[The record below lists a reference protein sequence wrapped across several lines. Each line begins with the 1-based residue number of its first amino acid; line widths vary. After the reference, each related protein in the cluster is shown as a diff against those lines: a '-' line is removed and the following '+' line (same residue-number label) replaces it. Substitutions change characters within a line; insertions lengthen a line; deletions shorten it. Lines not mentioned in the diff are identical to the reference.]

1 MRRRIEY
8 RDLHHALTRMTGAEK
23 HAPSATSTL
32 DALYVLYDRVLD
44 VAPERRDDPDRDRF
58 VLSKGHGPMAYYA
71 VLAARGFFPPEVLD
85 GFGGFDSPLGH
96 HPDRSHV
103 PGVEVSSG
111 SLGHGLPIAVGIAL
125 AFWKVALKP
134 GKPLVFGTREDRGA
148 VLGLPGNPVSAFVTF
163 HLFVRPVIR
172 TLLGDAAP
180 WPAVRRAR
188 LGAPL
193 RHAMGR
199 TELLRARL
207 EGFGEDER
215 VEVLPRQGS
224 GALASLGS
232 AEVLVVLP
240 AEVEAIGAG
249 ERVWVWPLRGRVRE
263 LPTLSG

>member
-125 AFWKVALKP
+125 ALRAKRQHADVARL
-134 GKPLVFGTREDRGA
+134 D
-148 VLGLPGNPVSAFVTF
+148 VS
-163 HLFVRPVIR
+163 RPHEATVAPR
-172 TLLGDAAP
+172 SPRVVVMLGDAELDEGSNHEAI
-180 WPAVRRAR
+180 AFAARAQ
-188 LGAPL
+188 LDSLTAIVI
-193 RHAMGR
+193 
-199 TELLRARL
+199 
-207 EGFGEDER
+207 DND
-215 VEVLPRQGS
+215 S
-224 GALASLGS
+224 ASLGWPGGI
-232 AEVLVVLP
+232 ATRFEGEGWLARTVDGRDHGALERALVAPPGRPLAVI
-240 AEVEAIGAG
+240 AKVEPKHG
-249 ERVWVWPLRGRVRE
+249 
-263 LPTLSG
+263 